1 MSESHDGPA
10 NGENPTKPDI
20 ATPAEHVTEAAPAP
34 TAAPTSTVDPGDPDE
49 DDLDDLDDMLEEF
62 SAAQI
67 DPKKA
72 GASVPG
78 AAKAATNPTTT
89 AKSVPTILSLA
100 GDVPGADLDD
110 FSEDDFQKQL
120 QAGMAELMGDLDQ
133 NVGGQ
138 PPHRAYATTG
148 TDKAQPEMQA
158 QFETI
163 FKELGAAAAVDGE
176 TPPAPAAAAT
186 SSSSASKQPA
196 GGSSSSAP
204 KSADKI
210 AADLSADATFQETIR
225 RTMARMQES
234 GDQATAAAAVE
245 GSEDDFMAEML
256 KAMKD
261 MPGGGAGEG
270 SEEEFGKMLM
280 GMMEQLTN
288 KEILYEP
295 MKELNDKYPGWLEKN
310 GAGLS
315 ADDKTKYEEQC
326 RLVQEMVRKFEEPTY
341 KDENVADREYIV
353 ERMQKMQSSGS
364 PPADL
369 VGDMPSAKE
378 VLDMPD
384 ESCAPQ

>member
-1 MSESHDGPA
+1 MSESKDALVDG
-10 NGENPTKPDI
+10 ERPTKPDI
-20 ATPAEHVTEAAPAP
+20 TTSAEHVTETAPAP
-34 TAAPTSTVDPGDPDE
+34 KTAVTTTVDPGDPDE

-62 SAAQI
+62 SAAKI
-67 DPKKA
+67 DPQKA

-78 AAKAATNPTTT
+78 SAKTATNPKT
-89 AKSVPTILSLA
+89 AKTVPTIRTLA
-100 GDVPGADLDD
+100 GDVPAADLDD
-110 FSEDDFQKQL
+110 FSEEEFQKQL
-120 QAGMAELMGDLDQ
+120 QAGMAELMGDLDK
-133 NVGGQ
+133 N
-138 PPHRAYATTG
+138 
-148 TDKAQPEMQA
+148 PEMQA
-158 QFETI
+158 QFENI
-163 FKELGAAAAVDGE
+163 FKELGAAAAVDGPP
-176 TPPAPAAAAT
+176 PPAHATTPA
-186 SSSSASKQPA
+186 SSSSAAPKQPA
-196 GGSSSSAP
+196 GSNL
-204 KSADKI
+204 KDADKV

-234 GDQATAAAAVE
+234 GEQATAAAAAE
-245 GSEDDFMAEML
+245 GSEDDFMAEMM

-261 MPGGGAGEG
+261 MPGGGGEG
-270 SEEEFGKMLM
+270 SEEEFSKMLM

-310 GAGLS
+310 GAGLE
-315 ADDKTKYEEQC
+315 ADDKKKYEEQS
-326 RLVQEMVRKFEEPTY
+326 RLVREMVQKFEEPTY
-341 KDENVADREYIV
+341 KDEDVADREYIV

>member
-1 MSESHDGPA
+1 MSESKDVPVDG
-10 NGENPTKPDI
+10 ESPTKPDV
-20 ATPAEHVTEAAPAP
+20 ATSTEHVTETAPAP
-34 TAAPTSTVDPGDPDE
+34 KPTATTTVDPGDPDE

-62 SAAQI
+62 SAAKI
-67 DPKKA
+67 DPQKA
-72 GASVPG
+72 GA
-78 AAKAATNPTTT
+78 AKPVTNPTT
-89 AKSVPTILSLA
+89 AKAVPTIPTLA
-100 GDVPGADLDD
+100 GDVPAADLDD
-110 FSEDDFQKQL
+110 FSEEEFQKQL
-120 QAGMAELMGDLDQ
+120 QAGMAELMGDLDK
-133 NVGGQ
+133 N
-138 PPHRAYATTG
+138 
-148 TDKAQPEMQA
+148 PEMQA
-158 QFETI
+158 QFENI
-163 FKELGAAAAVDGE
+163 FKELGAAAAADGE
-176 TPPAPAAAAT
+176 TPA
-186 SSSSASKQPA
+186 SSSSAAPKQPA
-196 GGSSSSAP
+196 GGNM
-204 KSADKI
+204 KDADKV

-234 GDQATAAAAVE
+234 GEQATAAAAAE
-245 GSEDDFMAEML
+245 GSEDDFMAEMM

-261 MPGGGAGEG
+261 MPGGAGGEG
-270 SEEEFGKMLM
+270 SEEEFSKMLM

-310 GAGLS
+310 GAGLE
-315 ADDKTKYEEQC
+315 AEDKKKYEEQS
-326 RLVQEMVRKFEEPTY
+326 RLVREMVQKFEEPTY

>member
-1 MSESHDGPA
+1 MSENNDVPA
-10 NGENPTKPDI
+10 NGESSTKPD
-20 ATPAEHVTEAAPAP
+20 AASPAEHVTETAPAP
-34 TAAPTSTVDPGDPDE
+34 TAPATATATATTTADPGDPDE

-67 DPKKA
+67 DPKKT

-78 AAKAATNPTTT
+78 VANPATNPAT
-89 AKSVPTILSLA
+89 AAKTAPTIPTLA
-100 GDVPGADLDD
+100 GDVPGPDLDD
-110 FSEDDFQKQL
+110 FSEDEFQKQL
-120 QAGMAELMGDLDQ
+120 QAGMAELMGDLDK
-133 NVGGQ
+133 N
-138 PPHRAYATTG
+138 
-148 TDKAQPEMQA
+148 PEMQA
-158 QFETI
+158 QFEKI
-163 FKELGAAAAVDGE
+163 FKELGAAAAEGGE
-176 TPPAPAAAAT
+176 APPAPAAAAA
-186 SSSSASKQPA
+186 SASAPKQPA
-196 GGSSSSAP
+196 ASGSST
-204 KSADKI
+204 KSADKV
-210 AADLSADATFQETIR
+210 AADLSADANFQETIR

-234 GDQATAAAAVE
+234 GDQATAAAAAE

-261 MPGGGAGEG
+261 MPGGGAGGEG
-270 SEEEFGKMLM
+270 SEEEFSKMLM

-310 GAGLS
+310 GAGLG
-315 ADDKTKYEEQC
+315 ADDKKKYEEQC
-326 RLVQEMVRKFEEPTY
+326 RLVREMVQKFEEPSY